1 MFTNDFQI
9 TEFSNDTRYTSAV
22 AQVRVLENHLLP
34 SRKFLRLSD
43 KNNWLGVLD
52 ELRGTEYYETFL
64 AVQSE
69 EQLENAVSS
78 FIHERHKRIKSLAIE
93 PHIISAVM
101 LNHDLNNLKI
111 ILKQKWNSIE
121 RNVTLSAEGTVAES
135 TIKDFLNQKTI
146 IDEPFNEL
154 IPNLLNDYEAHKSI
168 FRIDMLISK
177 FYLMNLYQVFI
188 NTKSS
193 FLEHFI
199 KRRIDLVNL
208 LQVLRWK
215 HWDKENLID
224 WDLIFTGGF
233 LDLDFLKKFVLEK
246 GGEKLIALQFTPYS
260 LSLSEG
266 LNFYLNSGELWMLEK
281 LADDYLTN
289 FCQLT
294 QYTSFGVEPLVAYL
308 WISLQELKNI
318 HTILMSKYFNVDPD
332 MIKKRLRITY
342 G

>member
-1 MFTNDFQI
+1 MLTNDFQI

-22 AQVRVLENHLLP
+22 AQVRVLESHLLP

-43 KNNWLGVLD
+43 KNNWQGVLD
-52 ELRGTEYYETFL
+52 ELRGTEYYETLL

-121 RNVTLSAEGTVAES
+121 RNITLSAEGTVAES
-135 TIKDFLNQKTI
+135 TIKDFLNQKSI
-146 IDEPFNEL
+146 IDEPFNKL
-154 IPNLLNDYEAHKSI
+154 IPNLLIDYEAHKSI

-177 FYLMNLYQVFI
+177 FYLMNLYRVFI
-188 NTKSS
+188 NTKLS

-215 HWDKENLID
+215 QWDKENLSD
-224 WDLIFTGGF
+224 WDLIFAGGF
-233 LDLDFLKKFVLEK
+233 LDLDFLKNFTSEK
-246 GGEKLIALQFTPYS
+246 REKKLIALQFTPYS
-260 LSLSEG
+260 LALSEG
-266 LNFYLNSGELWMLEK
+266 LTYYLNSGELWMLEK
-281 LADDYLTN
+281 LADDYMTK